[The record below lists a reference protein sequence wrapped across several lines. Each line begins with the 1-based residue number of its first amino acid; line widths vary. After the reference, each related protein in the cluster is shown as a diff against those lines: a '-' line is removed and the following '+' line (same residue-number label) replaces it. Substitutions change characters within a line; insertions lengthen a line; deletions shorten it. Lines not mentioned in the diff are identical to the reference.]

1 MFTQGNHIDDL
12 NTEQIRTRIQ
22 EYFLKREEINF
33 VYLFGSFVTSAIFRD
48 IDIAVHFKDEPGLIE
63 FGVMKTELEER
74 ISLPI
79 DLVKLNQLPGKNPL
93 FAYEVVTD
101 GELILNN
108 DPLSH
113 TEYKLACLHH
123 YHDTRYLREQ
133 MDSAFKKRLDL
144 GHFGKRN
151 YE

>member
-1 MFTQGNHIDDL
+1 MFTQGYQKETSNI
-12 NTEQIRTRIQ
+12 EQIRSNIQ
-22 EYFLKREEINF
+22 EYFLNREEINF
-33 VYLFGSFVTSAIFRD
+33 VYLFGSFVTAASFRD
-48 IDIAVHFKDEPGLIE
+48 IDIAAHFKEVPSLIDFGL
-63 FGVMKTELEER
+63 MKTELEER

-93 FAYEVVTD
+93 LAYEIVTD

-113 TEYKLACLHH
+113 TKYKLTCLHH

-133 MDSAFKKRLDL
+133 MDGAFKKRLDL